1 MTQEWMVGVMV
12 AIAAAYFVWRW
23 MPASLRQRLGRV
35 HPAMGH
41 AAGGCGGCS
50 SRNSCG
56 SAGGGAAA
64 RSAAS
69 ASGGSGPSSTGG
81 DSSGAKPMM
90 MPQRGRSRRS

>member
-1 MTQEWMVGVMV
+1 MTQEWITAVMV
-12 AIAAAYFVWRW
+12 AMAAAYFVWRW

-35 HPAMGH
+35 HPAMAH

-64 RSAAS
+64 
-69 ASGGSGPSSTGG
+69 SGAELAPGVSGPSSAAG
-81 DSSGAKPMM
+81 DASGAKPML
-90 MPQRGRSRRS
+90 MPQRGRHRR

>member
-1 MTQEWMVGVMV
+1 MTQEWIASVMV

-64 RSAAS
+64 SSAAS
-69 ASGGSGPSSTGG
+69 ASGVSGSSSAG
-81 DSSGAKPMM
+81 DASGAKPMM
-90 MPQRGRSRRS
+90 MPQRRRSRRS

>member
-1 MTQEWMVGVMV
+1 MTQEWITAVMV
-12 AIAAAYFVWRW
+12 AMAAAYFVWRW

-35 HPAMGH
+35 HPAMAH

-64 RSAAS
+64 SSAAS
-69 ASGGSGPSSTGG
+69 ASGVSGSSSAG
-81 DSSGAKPMM
+81 DASGAKPMM